1 MAEDRARSINELV
14 INRVVANIDS
24 ELASHGCYVQQNS
37 DFKAYKKLC
46 EARGAR
52 AFSEH
57 FDRDCLDFYDGN
69 SFYLTLYNH
78 KHKVVGTIATY
89 RDHLGNSSLAQ
100 LIDGRYPRLYK
111 GSVGDHHAPAAY
123 KITGNAVYMGDL
135 WVKRKHRSSGI
146 GLTLSRMATVL
157 AFWKYQP
164 DYIYGL
170 VTRELMHKGGVQL
183 AGYSSFHEQCIDWI
197 DGPKDFD
204 PNFWLVSSTY
214 DDLNYFVKQLYAKIL
229 RNESK

>member
-1 MAEDRARSINELV
+1 MTTDRARSINELT
-14 INRVVANIDS
+14 INRVVASIDN
-24 ELASHGCYVQQNS
+24 ELAQYGGYVEQS
-37 DFKAYKKLC
+37 YDFKAYKKLC

-52 AFSEH
+52 PFSEH

-69 SFYLTLYNH
+69 SFYLILRDRKN
-78 KHKVVGTIATY
+78 KIIGTIATY
-89 RDHLGNSSLAQ
+89 CDFMGNSSLAQ
-100 LIDGRYPRLYK
+100 LIDGRYPRLYA
-111 GSVGDHHAPAAY
+111 GSTGNHHAPAAY

-135 WVKRKHRSSGI
+135 WIKRKHRSSGI

-164 DYIYGL
+164 DFIYGL

-197 DGPKDFD
+197 DEPKDFD
-204 PNFWLVSSTY
+204 PYFWLVSSTY
-214 DDLNYFVKQLYAKIL
+214 QDLNYFVNQLYAKTL
-229 RNESK
+229 RNESR

>member
-14 INRVVANIDS
+14 INRVVASIDN
-24 ELASHGCYVQQNS
+24 ELASHGCYVEQRS
-37 DFKAYKKLC
+37 DFKVYKKLC
-46 EARGAR
+46 EVRGAR
-52 AFSEH
+52 PFSEH

-69 SFYLTLYNH
+69 CFYLVLYNR
-78 KHKVVGTIATY
+78 KRKVIGTIATY
-89 RDHLGNSSLAQ
+89 RDHMGNSSLAQ
-100 LIDGRYPRLYK
+100 LIDGRYPRLYS
-111 GSVGDHHAPAAY
+111 GSVGNHHAPAAY

-135 WVKRKHRSSGI
+135 WIKRKHRSSGI

-170 VTRELMHKGGVQL
+170 VTRELMHKGGVQM

-197 DGPKDFD
+197 DDPKNFD

-214 DDLNYFVKQLYAKIL
+214 EDLNYFVNQLYAKTL
-229 RNESK
+229 RSELK